1 MRVAMPRITRIEIA
15 NGLPIAKGTAEDF
28 IKHLITVG

>member
-15 NGLPIAKGTAEDF
+15 NGLPIAEGTAEYS
-28 IKHLITVG
+28 INHLIAVG